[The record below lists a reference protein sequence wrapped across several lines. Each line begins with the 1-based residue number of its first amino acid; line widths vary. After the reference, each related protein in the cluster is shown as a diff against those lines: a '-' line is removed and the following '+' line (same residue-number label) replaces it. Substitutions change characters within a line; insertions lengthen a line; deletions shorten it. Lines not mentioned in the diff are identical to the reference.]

1 MILAHKKLG
10 RLQETDTTW
19 YREALC
25 YIGEDEID
33 MVEELGAYFDVVER
47 CSRTWECTWGFVK
60 NKTFEEL
67 EESHGKAEY
76 LEQSWR
82 GKKLGVKF
90 KDKEWIINLPRYET
104 WDEDDGWISILPKN
118 LSVKINNDG
127 RCIGIING
135 ERCHVA
141 PRNGELCAECKKIK
155 D

>member
-76 LEQSWR
+76 LEQTWR
-82 GKKLGVKF
+82 GKILGVKF
-90 KDKEWIINLPRYET
+90 KNKEWTIDLPRYFI
-104 WDEDDGWISILPKN
+104 WDEDDERVSILPKD
-118 LSVKINNDG
+118 LPVKINNVG

-135 ERCHVA
+135 ERCDVA
-141 PRNGELCAECKKIK
+141 PRDGDLCHLCKR
-155 D
+155 